1 MCYNIGGNKNYMLLS
16 DQQWLLLQPHFA
28 RSSSRGRPAL
38 DDRLI
43 LELILLKISS
53 GIPWYD
59 LPMDSPSWQTC
70 YQRYHRWY
78 QTGVWNYLLK
88 VLISDLR
95 ERGGFDLLQ
104 LWDDGLLKLK
114 EDPNGQIRLEC
125 PAEFEGTWQESTA
138 LLLLLVVRSGINQR
152 SS

>member
-1 MCYNIGGNKNYMLLS
+1 MLLS

-43 LELILLKISS
+43 LELVLLKISS

-59 LPMDSPSWQTC
+59 LPMDSPAWQTC
-70 YQRYHRWY
+70 YPRYHRWH
-78 QTGVWNYLLK
+78 QTGVWNCLLK
-88 VLISDLR
+88 VLINDLR
-95 ERGGFDLLQ
+95 ERGGFDLLK
-104 LWDDGLLKLK
+104 LWEDGQLKLIQ
-114 EDPNGQIRLEC
+114 DANDQIRLEC
-125 PAEFEGTWQESTA
+125 PAEFEDTWQQSTA
-138 LLLLLVVRSGINQR
+138 LLLLLVVRSVINQR